1 MNRKRVLKTLY
12 ILAVLSVFMPWF
24 TYNPDV
30 MGYCWGYAFLGR
42 LLIPLAVIGVY
53 LFCKRSNLMI
63 LLSELSLVVS
73 LAVLVVAF
81 GRWQE
86 VCNIQ
91 AGFRWADGF
100 KTSQIGYWISL
111 GLYATM
117 FSWFQ
122 IDLIISAMR
131 KNRSID

>member
-12 ILAVLSVFMPWF
+12 ILAVLSVFLPWF

-30 MGYCWGYAFLGR
+30 MGYCWGYAFLR
-42 LLIPLAVIGVY
+42 WLLIPLMVIGIY
-53 LFCKRSNLMI
+53 LFSKRSQLMI
-63 LLSELSLVVS
+63 LLSELSLIAS

-91 AGFRWADGF
+91 AGFHWADGF
-100 KTSQIGYWISL
+100 KTAQIGYWISL
-111 GLYATM
+111 GLFVTM

-122 IDLIISAMR
+122 IDLMISALR
-131 KNRSID
+131 KNRSMD

>member
-1 MNRKRVLKTLY
+1 MKRKRVLKTLY
-12 ILAVLSVFMPWF
+12 ILAVLSVFLPWF

-42 LLIPLAVIGVY
+42 LLLPLAVIGIY
-53 LFCKRSNLMI
+53 LFGKRSHLML
-63 LLSELSLVVS
+63 LLSELSLIVS
-73 LAVLVVAF
+73 LSVLVVAF
-81 GRWQE
+81 GQWQE

-91 AGFRWADGF
+91 PGFHWADGF
-100 KTSQIGYWISL
+100 KTAQIGYWISL
-111 GLYATM
+111 GLFVTM

-122 IDLIISAMR
+122 IDLMISALR